1 MSPGC
6 RGDERAIRE
15 HREREERSNLPIEGR
30 RKVDR
35 IDDGVIYAARDRG
48 GEGGGEEWKRGEVGE
63 LVMEGKNGHGV
74 LRKVSFPLMKAPAV
88 SLRTK

>member
-1 MSPGC
+1 M
-6 RGDERAIRE
+6 
-15 HREREERSNLPIEGR
+15 
-30 RKVDR
+30 DR
-35 IDDGVIYAARDRG
+35 IDDGVIYAARDG
-48 GEGGGEEWKRGEVGE
+48 GGGGEEWKRGEVGE

>member
-35 IDDGVIYAARDRG
+35 IDDGVIYAARDG
-48 GEGGGEEWKRGEVGE
+48 GGGGGEEWKRGEVGE
-63 LVMEGKNGHGV
+63 LE
-74 LRKVSFPLMKAPAV
+74 LWKVKTDTVYFVKSPFL
-88 SLRTK
+88 

>member
-48 GEGGGEEWKRGEVGE
+48 RGVEERGGGRVGY
-63 LVMEGKNGHGV
+63 G
-74 LRKVSFPLMKAPAV
+74 R
-88 SLRTK
+88 

>member
-35 IDDGVIYAARDRG
+35 IDDGVIYATRDREG
-48 GEGGGEEWKRGEVGE
+48 GGGEE
-63 LVMEGKNGHGV
+63 
-74 LRKVSFPLMKAPAV
+74 
-88 SLRTK
+88 

>member
-1 MSPGC
+1 M
-6 RGDERAIRE
+6 
-15 HREREERSNLPIEGR
+15 
-30 RKVDR
+30 DR

-48 GEGGGEEWKRGEVGE
+48 EGGEEWKGGEVGE